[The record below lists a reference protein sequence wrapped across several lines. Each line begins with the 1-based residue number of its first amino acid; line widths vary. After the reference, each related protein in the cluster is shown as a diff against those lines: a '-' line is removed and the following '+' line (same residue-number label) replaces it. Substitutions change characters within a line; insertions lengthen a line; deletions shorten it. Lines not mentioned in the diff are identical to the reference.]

1 MANYSIRDLAKLSGI
16 KAHTIRI
23 WEQRYSIIEPKRTA
37 SNIRYY
43 TDSDLKFLMNIAF
56 LNRKGIRISK
66 IAKMSKGEITNEVG
80 KLSKTEA
87 EHTDNFQ
94 ALAMAMMDLDAPRIA
109 ELVVR
114 CFNKNGVESAILN
127 VLVPF
132 LEKAS
137 LLWLT
142 GSISAMHEQ
151 FASCVIRQEILT
163 VTSQIKHK
171 TRSKHPKILLYLPEG
186 DQQELYL
193 LFVEYM
199 LKKRGMDVVYLG
211 SKIELED
218 LKLAISVHEPD
229 YVYTIISERHK
240 RYVSEQYVQE
250 VSKQIQDPKLLVSG
264 FRHSPKKADD
274 TPENVLVLED
284 LTELLDFFDQSRSK
298 AS

>member
-66 IAKMSKGEITNEVG
+66 IAKMSKSEITNEVG

-114 CFNKNGVESAILN
+114 CFDQHGVEAAILN

-132 LEKAS
+132 LEKVS

-163 VTSQIKHK
+163 VTSQIKNK
-171 TRSKHPKILLYLPEG
+171 TRGKQTKVLLYLPEG

-199 LKKRGMDVVYLG
+199 LKKRNMEVVYLG

-250 VSKQIQDPKLLVSG
+250 VSKQIQSPKLLISG
-264 FRHSPKKADD
+264 FCHSPNKADD
-274 TPENVLVLED
+274 TPENVIVLED
-284 LTELLDFFDQSRSK
+284 LTELLGFFDQPK
-298 AS
+298 AL

>member
-43 TDSDLKFLMNIAF
+43 TDQDLKFLMNIAF

-66 IAKMSKGEITNEVG
+66 IAKLSKEEIKTEVDQ
-80 KLSKTEA
+80 LSKTEA

-94 ALAMAMMDLDAPRIA
+94 DLAMSMMELDEPKIGKI
-109 ELVVR
+109 LSK
-114 CFNKNGVESAILN
+114 CFSQNGVEDTILN

-142 GSISAMHEQ
+142 GSISSMHEQ
-151 FASCVIRQEILT
+151 FASCVIRRRILT
-163 VTSQIKHK
+163 EITKLK
-171 TRSKHPKILLYLPEG
+171 TKKGQDIPKILLYLPEG

-193 LFVEYM
+193 MFVQYL
-199 LKKRGMDVVYLG
+199 LKKRNIEVIYLG
-211 SKIELED
+211 TKIVIED
-218 LKLAISVHEPD
+218 LQLAASIHKPNFI
-229 YVYTIISERHK
+229 YTIISERHK
-240 RYVSEQYVQE
+240 CYVPECYIGRLSEGVE
-250 VSKQIQDPKLLVSG
+250 VPHLLISGFQHSSKQSE
-264 FRHSPKKADD
+264 SPD
-274 TPENVLVLED
+274 NVTVLED
-284 LTELLDFFDQSRSK
+284 LNELLEFFSN
-298 AS
+298 

>member
-43 TDSDLKFLMNIAF
+43 TDQDLKFLMNIAF

-66 IAKMSKGEITNEVG
+66 IAKLSKEEINAEVDQ
-80 KLSKTEA
+80 LSKTEA

-94 ALAMAMMDLDAPRIA
+94 GLAMAMMELDEPKIGRI
-109 ELVVR
+109 LTK
-114 CFNKNGVESAILN
+114 CFSQNGVEDTILH

-151 FASCVIRQEILT
+151 FASCVIRRRILT
-163 VTSQIKHK
+163 EITKLKVKS
-171 TRSKHPKILLYLPEG
+171 SKEQPKILLYLPEG

-193 LFVEYM
+193 MFVQY
-199 LKKRGMDVVYLG
+199 LLRKRGLVVVYLG
-211 SKIELED
+211 SKVALED
-218 LKLAISVHEPD
+218 LQLAAAVHKPNFI
-229 YVYTIISERHK
+229 YTIISERHK
-240 RYVSEQYVQE
+240 CYVPESYIGQLSDGMEA
-250 VSKQIQDPKLLVSG
+250 PHLLISG
-264 FRHSPKKADD
+264 FQHTPKKVDSPD
-274 TPENVLVLED
+274 NVTVLED
-284 LTELLDFFDQSRSK
+284 LNELIEFFSS
-298 AS
+298 

>member
-43 TDSDLKFLMNIAF
+43 NDSDLKFLMNIAF

-66 IAKMSKGEITNEVG
+66 IAKMTQVEIRNEVG
-80 KLSKTEA
+80 KLSNTEA
-87 EHTDNFQ
+87 EHSDNFQ
-94 ALAMAMMDLDAPRIA
+94 ALAMAMMDLDGPRIS

-114 CFNKNGVESAILN
+114 CFDKNGVEEAILN

-151 FASCVIRQEILT
+151 FASCVIRREILT
-163 VTSQIKHK
+163 VTSRL
-171 TRSKHPKILLYLPEG
+171 RSKVHHQKSKILLYLPEG

-193 LFVEYM
+193 LFVEYL
-199 LKKRGMDVVYLG
+199 LKIRNVEVVYLG
-211 SKIELED
+211 GKVELED
-218 LKLAISVHEPD
+218 LKLAISVHQPH
-229 YVYTIISERHK
+229 YIYTIIAERHK
-240 RYVSEQYVQE
+240 RYVSEQYIQDISNE
-250 VSKQIQDPKLLVSG
+250 IQDPKILVSG
-264 FRHSPKKADD
+264 FRHNSKKAIEI
-274 TPENVLVLED
+274 PENVVALGD
-284 LTELLDFFDQSRSK
+284 LTELLEFFDQSVH
-298 AS
+298 A

>member
-1 MANYSIRDLAKLSGI
+1 VANYSIRDLAKLSGI

-43 TDSDLKFLMNIAF
+43 NDSDLKFLMNIAF

-66 IAKMSKGEITNEVG
+66 IAKMTQGEIRDEVG
-80 KLSKTEA
+80 KLSSTEA
-87 EHTDNFQ
+87 EHSDNFQ
-94 ALAMAMMDLDAPRIA
+94 ALAMAMMDLDGPRIS

-114 CFNKNGVESAILN
+114 CFDKNGVEKAILN

-151 FASCVIRQEILT
+151 FASCVIRREILAA
-163 VTSQIKHK
+163 TSRLRPKH
-171 TRSKHPKILLYLPEG
+171 HPKNKILLYLPEG

-193 LFVEYM
+193 LFVEYL
-199 LKKRGMDVVYLG
+199 LKIRNVEVVYLG
-211 SKIELED
+211 SKVELED
-218 LKLAISVHEPD
+218 LKLAISVHQPN
-229 YVYTIISERHK
+229 YIYTIIAERHK
-240 RYVSEQYVQE
+240 RYVSEQY
-250 VSKQIQDPKLLVSG
+250 IQDISSEIQEPKILVSG
-264 FRHSPKKADD
+264 FRHNSKKSIEIPK
-274 TPENVLVLED
+274 NVVALGD
-284 LTELLDFFDQSRSK
+284 LTELLEFFDQPSNS
-298 AS
+298 